1 MWISLLSIRTLHA
14 DKILIVVR
22 DGVDASR
29 PQCALA
35 PFCHQP
41 RKQVRRKP
49 GADDVIR
56 KAEMATDHY
65 RISLAGALSGRK
77 VEDDAT
83 DSTGGLLIEGG
94 LSDLKVVDLSP

>member
-1 MWISLLSIRTLHA
+1 MWISLLSIRTLDA

-22 DGVDASR
+22 DGADASR

-41 RKQVRRKP
+41 RKQVRREP

-56 KAEMATDHY
+56 KAEATDHC
-65 RISLAGALSGRK
+65 RISLASALSGRK

-83 DSTGGLLIEGG
+83 ASTEVLLIEGG
-94 LSDLKVVDLSP
+94 LSDLKAIDLSP